1 MNESPLDTLV
11 KAGHLK
17 KEAPD
22 KKEFGDMVE
31 SARKRLA
38 DSLNEKLFLDSRFDL
53 AYNASYVLAQAAMR
67 YRGYRPAGKRFIV
80 FQALQHTMGL
90 PPEIW
95 RVLDKCHTL
104 RNRAEYEGSF
114 DVDEQLVKDLI
125 RCTVVLEK
133 AIGKLAA
140 L

>member
-22 KKEFGDMVE
+22 KKEFGDMVD
-31 SARKRLA
+31 SGKKRLA
-38 DSLNEKLFLDSRFDL
+38 DSLNEQLSLDSRFDL

-80 FQALQHTMGL
+80 FQALQHTMGF

-95 RVLDKCHTL
+95 RVLDKCHTQ
-104 RNRAEYEGSF
+104 RNQVEYEGYF
-114 DVDEQLVKDLI
+114 DVNEQLLKDLI
-125 RCTVVLEK
+125 RCTTMLEQ
-133 AIGKLAA
+133 AIGKLP
-140 L
+140 LL